1 MDKLNFTTAT
11 TMVPF
16 PVHEMAIMDDHEFAN
31 VNGLHL
37 TGERILIL
45 LIITDNISVASF
57 ASFASSAFD
66 TLTCH
71 RELHEAQVDSDFD
84 CILARLISEWYY
96 TGASVSMAFIVP
108 VRGLGLLS
116 IPASL
121 RHRVDISVKLLVWLP
136 GLIIL
141 HSIDTS
147 MFGFSPGNLFNVD
160 SIAKRSL
167 IISSVAAAI
176 GLFIDVWLIFAYSG
190 TDVRKFQN
198 SQSLQPA
205 QVMGGFFWTW
215 LGAGPGTTLL

>member
-16 PVHEMAIMDDHEFAN
+16 PVRKMAIMDDHEFAN
-31 VNGLHL
+31 VNGLHM

-71 RELHEAQVDSDFD
+71 RELREAQVNSDFD
-84 CILARLISEWYY
+84 RILARLISKWYY
-96 TGASVSMAFIVP
+96 TGASRRQALP
-108 VRGLGLLS
+108 DHLERGRSDRALYRCLVNIRLLWHGHTQ
-116 IPASL
+116 IPAL
-121 RHRVDISVKLLVWLP
+121 RINVHGCPPPPGTYTEAVYLATLLI
-136 GLIIL
+136 LI
-141 HSIDTS
+141 
-147 MFGFSPGNLFNVD
+147 
-160 SIAKRSL
+160 R
-167 IISSVAAAI
+167 
-176 GLFIDVWLIFAYSG
+176 
-190 TDVRKFQN
+190 N